1 MPNEMLK
8 VLSLR
13 SLRDIASKIT
23 LPRPFI
29 MMVDETTDAG
39 TKEQCVVVICWVDN
53 GLQAHEE
60 FIGMYVTASTDAN
73 SIVAIIKD
81 ALMHMNLSLAQCHGQ
96 CYDGATVMQGCP
108 NGVAVKKIASKAQGT
123 LHSLLRPFFT
133 FSLPR
138 CYKGH

>member
-8 VLSLR
+8 VISLR
-13 SLRDIASKIT
+13 SLRVIASKIT
-23 LPRPFI
+23 LPRPFT

-73 SIVAIIKD
+73 SIVAITKD

-96 CYDGATVMQGCP
+96 CYDGRYCDAGM
-108 NGVAVKKIASKAQGT
+108 S
-123 LHSLLRPFFT
+123 
-133 FSLPR
+133 
-138 CYKGH
+138 